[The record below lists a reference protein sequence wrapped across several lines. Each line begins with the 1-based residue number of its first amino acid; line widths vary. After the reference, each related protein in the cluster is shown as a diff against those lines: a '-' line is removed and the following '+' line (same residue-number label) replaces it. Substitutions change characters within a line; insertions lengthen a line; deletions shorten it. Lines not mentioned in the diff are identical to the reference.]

1 IGASCTTPVGVRATV
16 APATLTM
23 RAILFSPD
31 GAREISES
39 IEDALDPELATSAA
53 ENTGKRLAAKMLARG
68 AAAMLGQE

>member
-1 IGASCTTPVGVRATV
+1 
-16 APATLTM
+16 M
-23 RAILFSPD
+23 RAILFTPD